1 MLGIFGVKSAVP
13 SSFVSDSGELS
24 GIVDLP
30 LNKNAFAMEPLLNL
44 SNDINGRS
52 IFSKLKMWS

>member
-13 SSFVSDSGELS
+13 SGFVADSGELS

-44 SNDINGRS
+44 SKDINGRS
-52 IFSKLKMWS
+52 ILSKLKMWS